1 MQKRIRLF
9 AAYALLTLF
18 FHLKKTNGLSVG
30 LTLGD
35 VYLLVS
41 WLGVA
46 PSFLDK
52 IERNAQ
58 RLATTGRSTKDYVAE
73 MKKDMNVYQNFIYST
88 TPVMAS
94 ILESGGID
102 RISAFI
108 VRFAFQLFLV
118 LTAPLLW
125 IGALLIKW
133 LKYVW
138 RRLN

>member
-18 FHLKKTNGLSVG
+18 FHLKKKNGLNFG

-41 WLGVA
+41 WLGAA
-46 PSFLDK
+46 PNFLDK
-52 IERNAQ
+52 IERNVQ
-58 RLATTGRSTKDYVAE
+58 RLAATGRSTKDYVAE

-94 ILESGGID
+94 ILESGGMD
-102 RISAFI
+102 RVGAVI
-108 VRFAFQLFLV
+108 VRFTFQLFLV
-118 LTAPLLW
+118 LTAPVIW
-125 IGALLIKW
+125 IGALLSKW